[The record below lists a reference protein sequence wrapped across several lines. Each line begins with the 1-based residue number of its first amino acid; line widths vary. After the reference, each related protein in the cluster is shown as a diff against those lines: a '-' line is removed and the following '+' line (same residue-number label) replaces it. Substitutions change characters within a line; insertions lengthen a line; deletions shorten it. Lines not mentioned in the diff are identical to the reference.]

1 MDAYFRG
8 FVQVLSHDERVSA
21 EAPEAAEPSPPPGP
35 AASAPSPRSA
45 RTPRR
50 HLRRGR
56 LS

>member
-8 FVQVLSHDERVSA
+8 YVQALSDDEDVSA

-35 AASAPSPRSA
+35 AAPAPSPRSA
-45 RTPRR
+45 RAPRR
-50 HLRRGR
+50 HPTRGR

>member
-35 AASAPSPRSA
+35 AAPAPSPRSA
-45 RTPRR
+45 RAPRR
-50 HLRRGR
+50 HPKRAR